1 MNAVEVRGVRK
12 QFTIPTS
19 RHGTVRERVFGILR
33 PRRREQLLVLDGVD
47 LEVGR
52 GEFVGIMGR
61 NGSGKSTLLKILA
74 GIYPADAGSVHV
86 GGPLTPI
93 LELGLGF
100 NGELDAV
107 DNVLL
112 LGSVMGVPVRELR
125 RRLDEILAFAELE
138 RFASLQLKH
147 FSSGMMAR
155 LAYAVAF
162 SAVREI
168 LLLDEIFA
176 VGDAGFRQRCEAR
189 CRELHAAGH
198 TVILVSHDA
207 RAVGSFC
214 TRALMLDGGR
224 VVVEGPP
231 ADVTAEYL
239 RRLTA

>member
-12 QFTIPTS
+12 EFTIPTS
-19 RHGTVRERVFGILR
+19 RHATVRENVFGILR

-47 LEVGR
+47 LEIGR
-52 GEFVGIMGR
+52 GEFFGIMGR

-74 GIYPADAGSVHV
+74 GIYPADSGTVSVAGS
-86 GGPLTPI
+86 LTPI

-100 NGELDAV
+100 NGELDAI

-112 LGSVMGVPVRELR
+112 LGSVMGVAVRELR
-125 RRLDEILAFAELE
+125 HRLDEILAFAELE

-189 CRELHAAGH
+189 CRALHDAGH
-198 TVILVSHDA
+198 TVVLVSHDA
-207 RAVGSFC
+207 RAVASFC
-214 TRALMLDGGR
+214 TRAAMLDSGR
-224 VVVEGPP
+224 VAIAGAPQE
-231 ADVTAEYL
+231 VTAEYL